1 MPWFVSDETYE
12 RKVRDPESG
21 EIGTVTMRPLAAGDR
36 LRSIDLARMSA
47 AAGLDLE
54 NLEDGDEV
62 ELQVPMGRC
71 TLLAVEAA
79 VVAWS
84 LPQPPTPDT
93 IRALKPNVLEQ
104 IFSHVAIGA
113 VEEPEDDAGPLD
125 EQSEPSEHSSDE
137 LVEVHS

>member
-1 MPWFVSDETYE
+1 VAFFTETEPYE
-12 RKVRDPESG
+12 REIVDPDSG
-21 EIGTVTMRPLAAGDR
+21 EKATVKMRALNAGDR
-36 LRSIDLARMSA
+36 ARLTDVARMKVLEASDLA
-47 AAGLDLE
+47 
-54 NLEDGDEV
+54 EDEIPDFSM
-62 ELQVPMGRC
+62 PMGTM
-71 TLLAVEAA
+71 TLLTVEAA
-79 VVAWS
+79 VVSWS